1 MAKPINIVLTI
12 RDGKT
17 PKPQYSQLL
26 INVVNQDGEPDIFK
40 QIEMA
45 RRFQI
50 DIDALTKGQI
60 VACGLIVDVPL
71 DISLKTA
78 PEPNSDV
85 EEGASF
91 FFRSVDGY
99 LTQFRIATFDQ
110 TKIIPNTADVDVSDS
125 DVANLITNIIV
136 GYDSDPLGTDDFRD
150 VQDSRG
156 DDITDFISAK
166 QSFQKSRV

>member
-50 DIDALTKGQI
+50 DIDAQTKGQI

-71 DISLKTA
+71 DVSLKTF
-78 PEPNSDV
+78 PDPDSDI
-85 EEGASF
+85 EEGGTF
-91 FFRSVDGY
+91 VFRSENGY
-99 LTQFRIATFDQ
+99 LTTFRIATFDQ

-125 DVANLITNIIV
+125 DVENMIINILL
-136 GYDSDPLGTDDFRD
+136 GYDSDPSGGDLRD